1 MGWDLSTDVGTFVR
15 CTGCLWVPV
24 SNASQSAQL
33 SALSDGIHVFEVM
46 AVDAAGNEQPPP
58 YATVNVTIDTVAP
71 SLAIQPVPRYTN
83 NGTVTVC
90 LTAIDSSPTTT
101 FINVTY
107 GNVTAV
113 LLSGSTAMCGVVRT
127 AQAGKYPAF
136 AVGL

>member
-71 SLAIQPVPRYTN
+71 SLAIQPVPRYT
-83 NGTVTVC
+83 
-90 LTAIDSSPTTT
+90 IDSSPTTT